1 MATVDLLDSI
11 PGGLCHLHGSDVR
24 YGEVVGESNQVSGRI

>member
-1 MATVDLLDSI
+1 VARMDLLDSI

-24 YGEVVGESNQVSGRI
+24 YGEVVGESNQVSGSI